1 MNLLD
6 NDAYVGSPL
15 KKQRASVSATEE
27 NVHRQGAVAGLSSKI
42 HEIMDTTATTATSAT
57 AGETQNSQSSITNHN
72 TSTTTANNDSLGRS
86 LLSEGIMQSD
96 IKSPGLEE
104 EL

>member
-15 KKQRASVSATEE
+15 KKQRASISATDE
-27 NVHRQGAVAGLSSKI
+27 NVHRQGAVTGLSSKI
-42 HEIMDTTATTATSAT
+42 HEIMDTTATATS
-57 AGETQNSQSSITNHN
+57 SSITNHN
-72 TSTTTANNDSLGRS
+72 TSTTTANNDSLGGS
-86 LLSEGIMQSD
+86 LFSEGIMQSD

>member
-15 KKQRASVSATEE
+15 KKQRASISATDE
-27 NVHRQGAVAGLSSKI
+27 NVHRQGQVAGLSSKI
-42 HEIMDTTATTATSAT
+42 HEIMDTSATATSAT
-57 AGETQNSQSSITNHN
+57 AGETQSSQSSITNHN
-72 TSTTTANNDSLGRS
+72 TSTTTANNDSLCGS
-86 LLSEGIMQSD
+86 LLSEGIMESD